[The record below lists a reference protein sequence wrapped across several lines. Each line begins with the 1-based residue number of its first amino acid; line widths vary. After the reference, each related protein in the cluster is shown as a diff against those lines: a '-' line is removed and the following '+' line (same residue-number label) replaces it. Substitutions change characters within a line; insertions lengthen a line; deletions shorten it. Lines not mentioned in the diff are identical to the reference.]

1 MGNDSLPSNL
11 PFKCGQHV
19 ELIVRAE
26 PAAEPDTTPLTARR
40 LLGSELVGLWQDR
53 TDIDDSV
60 EYARRLREQVQ
71 RRDRD

>member
-1 MGNDSLPSNL
+1 MGIDSLPSNL
-11 PFKCGQHV
+11 PFKRGQHV
-19 ELIVRAE
+19 DLIARTE

-53 TDIDDSV
+53 TDLGDSL

>member
-11 PFKCGQHV
+11 PFKRGQHV
-19 ELIVRAE
+19 ELIARTE

-40 LLGSELVGLWQDR
+40 LLGSEFVGLWQDH
-53 TDIDDSV
+53 TDIGDSL

-71 RRDRD
+71 RRDRH